1 MRAVQNY
8 AERLRYANETI
19 MLIERA
25 QRQERRLQRVY
36 RRMRDRQD
44 SSLAEAIGFSCAR
57 QQLGAPLE
65 RGQTP

>member
-1 MRAVQNY
+1 
-8 AERLRYANETI
+8 